1 MSYKTEHEIW
11 LDELQR
17 DRRARPGLVHVL
29 TEIAA
34 AASILGFIL
43 VVSAAAMAIVGGR

>member
-17 DRRARPGLVHVL
+17 DRRARPGMVHVL
-29 TEIAA
+29 TELA
-34 AASILGFIL
+34 AASLDH
-43 VVSAAAMAIVGGR
+43 SRTTRSD